1 MNIQILQQKF
11 EPTWKSAY
19 KILPRLIRSHGFKI
33 GVELG
38 VAFGGHSEAILK
50 NTDVK
55 KLYGVDPY
63 RNLTDYQD
71 PLNLPQKDFDSMYR
85 FVQKRMRPF
94 GTRYKH
100 IRRLSYEA
108 LPFVPCNLDFIYID
122 ANHSYEGVTE
132 DIRTWFSKIRDG
144 GIISGHDYGH
154 PNFQGVK
161 KAIDEYFNRFNLK
174 INFDKSGVWWV
185 KKEKMNISFTMPAYN
200 CELTVSESVKSI
212 MKGNFTLGDELIIV
226 NDGSTDRT
234 QQVLVNL
241 KKQFP
246 MIKIITHKK
255 NKGGGNARNTAVKNA
270 SNNIIF
276 CLDSDNVLVKSSIA
290 KLKAFMINNVCDVAS
305 FQELHY
311 FKDSIN
317 KVTHKWIFKEGIIK
331 LEDVLVSKKLPG
343 SSGNYMYTKISWR
356 KAGGY
361 PEFAGALDAW
371 GFGFRQLGSGSKM
384 MVMPNSY
391 YYHKYGYN
399 SYWVRDS
406 ENKDFSLKALEIFE
420 PYFELFN
427 KKDIE
432 YITSN
437 KGKFKWFEE
446 LEKRPIHLKNYT
458 KKSIIKKLITK
469 MKRISYIKCFKKLN
483 FTFY

>member
-132 DIRTWFSKIRDG
+132 DIRTWFSKISDG

-161 KAIDEYFNRFNLK
+161 KAIDEYFNRFSLK

-185 KKEKMNISFTMPAYN
+185 KKEKMNISFIMPAYN
-200 CELTVSESVKSI
+200 CELTISESIKSI
-212 MKGNFTLGDELIIV
+212 IEGNFTSGDELIIV
-226 NDGSTDRT
+226 NDGSSDGT
-234 QQVLVNL
+234 QQVLNNL
-241 KKQFP
+241 KKQFS
-246 MIKIITHKK
+246 MIKIIIHKK
-255 NKGGGNARNTAVKNA
+255 NKGGGSARNTAVKNA
-270 SNNIIF
+270 LNEIIF
-276 CLDSDNVLVKSSIA
+276 CLDADNVLYPNSVP
-290 KLKAFMINNVCDVAS
+290 KLKKYMIEKNVDAAAFGKVH
-305 FQELHY
+305 F
-311 FKDSIN
+311 FKKNIKN
-317 KVTHKWIFKEGIIK
+317 ITHKWIYKERITIY
-331 LEDVLVSKKLPG
+331 DVINNAHQTPYP
-343 SSGNYMYTKISWR
+343 SGNYLFTKDSWT
-356 KAGGY
+356 KANGY
-361 PEFAGALDAW
+361 PEFSGALDTW
-371 GFGFRQLGSGSKM
+371 GFGFRQLATNSKM
-384 MVMPNSY
+384 IVMPNSY
-391 YYHKYGYN
+391 YNHRYGYN
-399 SYWVRDS
+399 SYWVRES
-406 ENKDFSLKALEIFE
+406 KKNNISLLALKILK
-420 PYFELFN
+420 PYFELFCE
-427 KKDIE
+427 KDIK
-432 YITSN
+432 YITS
-437 KGKFKWFEE
+437 KEGKYRWFDK
-446 LEKRPIHLKNYT
+446 LDKRPLHLKNYQNSSLIFRV
-458 KKSIIKKLITK
+458 KKI
-469 MKRISYIKCFKKLN
+469 FKKLLKK
-483 FTFY
+483 